1 MIETLEPGMMV
12 RLAAAPEWGVGQ
24 VQSRIGRRVT
34 VTFPEMGKQV
44 LDGDKVELIIML
56 DGTDF

>member
-44 LDGDKVELIIML
+44 LDGDKVELIIMR